1 MRFRR
6 SSPILALIASAT
18 ADRLVNTSVPAAP
31 SATTTS
37 SRKKKSQQLY
47 KMEILGTGQ
56 GYCQWR
62 RPDGGDAYT
71 GLMDEVS
78 ITIG

>member
-1 MRFRR
+1 MRLRR
-6 SSPILALIASAT
+6 SSPIPALIASAT
-18 ADRLVNTSVPAAP
+18 ADRLVS
-31 SATTTS
+31 
-37 SRKKKSQQLY
+37 
-47 KMEILGTGQ
+47 Q